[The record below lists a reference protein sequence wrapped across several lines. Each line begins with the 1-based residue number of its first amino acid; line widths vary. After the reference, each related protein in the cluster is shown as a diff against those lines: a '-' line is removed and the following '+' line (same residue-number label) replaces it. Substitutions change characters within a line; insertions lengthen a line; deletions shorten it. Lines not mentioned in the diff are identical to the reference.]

1 MITVRDVEVALLA
14 VVATLCVIAWADE
27 SPVQRSAVFEWN
39 SMVEKATNAGSVR
52 SAFRGPTA
60 TLEEL
65 EIHVTTLSPG
75 HTPQPPHT
83 HPNEELI
90 IIQKGTVQTL
100 SNGRWVEA
108 GPGSII
114 FNASNELHGLK
125 NAGAIPATYHV
136 INWKTDKTPKASPA
150 SK

>member
-75 HTPQPPHT
+75 HTPHPPHT

-100 SNGRWVEA
+100 SNDGGVERWCGAEREKSYRRTSYNVVLYHGVNRAGRV
-108 GPGSII
+108 
-114 FNASNELHGLK
+114 ASL
-125 NAGAIPATYHV
+125 
-136 INWKTDKTPKASPA
+136 
-150 SK
+150 